1 MQGKLQK
8 IESVYKQKQLKNEGI
23 FDFTG
28 ILFGQLLERL
38 ELWYDV
44 KFAIKRKNIVAQVYT
59 GKFHQSDKIE
69 NILQTIKEVGK
80 FDFKIIDGRHIE
92 VY

>member
-1 MQGKLQK
+1 M
-8 IESVYKQKQLKNEGI
+8 KNEGI

-59 GKFHQSDKIE
+59 GKF
-69 NILQTIKEVGK
+69 
-80 FDFKIIDGRHIE
+80 DFKIIDERHIE

>member
-1 MQGKLQK
+1 LQGKLQK

-59 GKFHQSDKIE
+59 GKF
-69 NILQTIKEVGK
+69 
-80 FDFKIIDGRHIE
+80 DFKIIDERHIE